1 MSVETQLAIIEQHK
15 KNADAQASDHEPVAI
30 TEKNVMAYRK
40 KLLDYV
46 KKEQPDGSEFG
57 YKTYLL
63 DMLYF
68 MGLAIDEKRFYA
80 AEGFEEF
87 KRLLKQEL

>member
-1 MSVETQLAIIEQHK
+1 MLNEAENTDDTATQAV
-15 KNADAQASDHEPVAI
+15 AVYPVVI
-30 TEKNVMAYRK
+30 TEKTVMAYRK

-46 KKEQPDGSEFG
+46 KKEKPDGSDFG

-80 AEGFEEF
+80 ANGFEEF
-87 KRLLKQEL
+87 KKLIRQEL